1 MSRMYLILRSI
12 QLFVRVIYQSQQCT
26 DIDVFCLH
34 DSLFAR
40 SNNPVNSFVEKTNFQ
55 TALFL

>member
-26 DIDVFCLH
+26 DIDVFCLQ

-40 SNNPVNSFVEKTNFQ
+40 SNNPVNSFV
-55 TALFL
+55 

>member
-12 QLFVRVIYQSQQCT
+12 QLFVRVIYKSQQCT

-40 SNNPVNSFVEKTNFQ
+40 SNNPVNSFV
-55 TALFL
+55 